1 MPKILLVEDDEAMA
15 VGLRDGFGFEGYEV
29 SVAEDGET
37 ALRMAAD
44 GDWDLMIL
52 DVMLPKMSGLDVC
65 KQIRKDGGD
74 VPIIMLT
81 ARGQEI
87 DKVVGLKSG
96 ADDYVTKPF
105 SFLELVA
112 RVEAILRRSSEVA
125 RGPERYTFGDV
136 KLDFGSMEALKGE
149 RAVDLSRREFELLRY
164 MVSHRGK
171 AIPRERLLEAVWGY
185 DNQSH
190 TRTVDMHVAKLRKKI
205 EDDPAD
211 PAFIV
216 TVHRVGYRFTG

>member
-1 MPKILLVEDDEAMA
+1 MPRVLIVEDDEAMA
-15 VGLRDGFGFEGYEV
+15 VALRDGFGFEGYEV
-29 SVAEDGET
+29 GLAHDGET
-37 ALRMAAD
+37 ALRTAAD
-44 GDWDLMIL
+44 GNWDLMIL

-65 KQIRKDGGD
+65 KQIRKDGGN

-125 RGPERYTFGDV
+125 KGPERYRFGDV
-136 KLDFGSMEALKGE
+136 KLDFGRMEALKGE

-185 DNQSH
+185 DEQSH

-205 EDDPAD
+205 EDDPVK
-211 PAFIV
+211 PSFIV
-216 TVHRVGYRFTG
+216 TVHRVGYKFTG